1 VEVEEDNVEWNYF
14 EKFEEDIGSKMTP
27 YRTEWMVWDN
37 ELKFAGSI
45 DMIYENDD
53 GSLEIYDWKRSKGIK
68 FGNDWEN
75 ATTECIKHLPNC
87 NHILYSLQLNT
98 YKALLEKNY
107 GKKVKGMYLVVLHP
121 NNKKKT
127 YHRIPVDDLEKEVT
141 DLFELRKKM
150 LQKRT

>member
-1 VEVEEDNVEWNYF
+1 MMMEVWNY
-14 EKFEEDIGSKMTP
+14 MTG
-27 YRTEWMVWDN
+27 N
-37 ELKFAGSI
+37 AA
-45 DMIYENDD
+45 
-53 GSLEIYDWKRSKGIK
+53 KGIK

-87 NHILYSLQLNT
+87 NYMLYSLQLNT
-98 YKALLEKNY
+98 YKAILEKNY

-121 NNKKKT
+121 NNRNKS
-127 YHRIPVDDLEKEVT
+127 YHRIPVDDLQKEVA